1 MPSSAVRTFTD
12 PDDYAASIRQGT
24 VELTVT
30 DRGRFEA
37 KLTRI
42 DLHRLWMQRFSESAA
57 RVCHVAGWGGR
68 SSIAFL
74 SEPGPN
80 QLWGGVEIQTGEVL
94 LLGDD
99 QSYHQVTDG
108 PSAFAS
114 MSLPFAD
121 MVASGAAMAGL
132 DLAPLRDGLAY
143 RPEPGVIDRLSRL
156 HAAVGRLA
164 EEAPEI
170 LANPDAAHGLEQAL
184 IGAMLDCLDPRP
196 AHQESAAQGQH
207 AIVMR
212 RFRRVV
218 EDNPE
223 RALYLPEICKTI
235 GVSER
240 TLRVCCHEHLAM
252 GPKRYL
258 MLRRMHL
265 ARRMLQRAREAE
277 TTVTEVAMRF
287 GFWQLGRFAVE
298 YRSLFGEA
306 PSATL
311 RRMPE

>member
-12 PDDYAASIRQGT
+12 PDDYAASIRQGN
-24 VELTVT
+24 VELTVVN
-30 DRGRFEA
+30 RGRFDA

-42 DLHRLWMQRFSESAA
+42 DLHRLWMQRFSESTA

-74 SEPGPN
+74 SEPGPTL
-80 QLWGGVEIQTGEVL
+80 LWAGMEIHATEVL
-94 LLGDD
+94 RLGND
-99 QSYHQVTDG
+99 QSYHQRIDG

-114 MSLPFAD
+114 MSLPVDD
-121 MVASGAAMAGL
+121 MVSWGAEMAGL

-143 RPEPGVIDRLSRL
+143 RPAARAIDRLRRL
-156 HAAVGRLA
+156 HAAVGRIA

-170 LANPDAAHGLEQAL
+170 VANAHAAHGLEQAL
-184 IGAMLDCLDPRP
+184 IEAMLDCLNNRP
-196 AHQESAAQGQH
+196 AYQDSAAQGQH
-207 AIVMR
+207 ALVMR
-212 RFRRVV
+212 RFRRLM
-218 EDNPE
+218 EENPE
-223 RALYLPEICKTI
+223 RALYLPEICKAI

-258 MLRRMHL
+258 ILRRLHL
-265 ARRMLQRAREAE
+265 ARRALQQASEAE
-277 TTVTEVAMRF
+277 MTVTEVAMRF

-298 YRSLFGEA
+298 YRSLFDEA

-311 RRMPE
+311 RRLPE